1 MKRIFILGAFTL
13 ISTTLLSCT
22 ADEYTTTDNKATLE
36 NEPIRADNT
45 VFPNEDQGPGDQP
58 IVVPIPKK

>member
-22 ADEYTTTDNKATLE
+22 VDEYTTDSKATLE
-36 NEPIRADNT
+36 NEIIPAENNILSNADQ
-45 VFPNEDQGPGDQP
+45 DPGDQP